1 MKNQF
6 HYFRHQIYKR
16 EENNNDID
24 DESMESRYIDIIY
37 ENQNFRSKFNEQ
49 EIVLKQKEDHK
60 I

>member
-37 ENQNFRSKFNEQ
+37 ENQNFRSKFNDQ
-49 EIVLKQKEDHK
+49 EIVLK
-60 I
+60 